1 MIKAVQPRVYT
12 VDMDS
17 HAATTNTNAF
27 PLDPTDPPFK
37 VGNILREYGPEYR
50 AAHRLTLEQH
60 KALTDLAK
68 A

>member
-1 MIKAVQPRVYT
+1 
-12 VDMDS
+12 MDS